1 MRGLRI
7 TRFVIGFA
15 ALVPAALV
23 GACKSPR
30 ATSDAPSGSAS
41 PATTAVREAT
51 IPIEGMSCGSCVARV
66 KRSLKSMDGV
76 VDVEVS
82 LEHRNAVVRYDQA
95 KTAPERLVAAINDLG
110 YTAGTATLSPLPGGA
125 K

>member
-1 MRGLRI
+1 MQGLRA
-7 TRFVIGFA
+7 TVFVIGFA

-23 GACKSPR
+23 GGCKSPR
-30 ATSDAPSGSAS
+30 ATSDAPGASAS
-41 PATTAVREAT
+41 SATGAVREAT

-82 LEHRNAVVRYDQA
+82 LEHRNAVVRFDQA
-95 KTAPERLVAAINDLG
+95 KTTPERLVAAINDLG
-110 YTAGTATLSPLPGGA
+110 YTAGTATSSSPPGGA